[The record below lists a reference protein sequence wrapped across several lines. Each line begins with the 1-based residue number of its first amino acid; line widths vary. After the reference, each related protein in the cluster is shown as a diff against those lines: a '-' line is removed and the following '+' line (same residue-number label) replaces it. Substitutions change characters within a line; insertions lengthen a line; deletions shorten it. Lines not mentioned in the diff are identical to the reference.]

1 MYLLFVVS
9 NYGHGP
15 STAKQEPFRRHVIL
29 ARDLEEAPLP
39 LSFLQLVKNFLFTF
53 PLKRKRK
60 LEFTNFRFPTLF
72 PTQSKYTKKPST
84 KTTVSNFYF
93 AFLCGKRK
101 WRSDKR
107 FHKFFFWKPSMKS
120 KQKKKA
126 RSSRKSGKKYKTS
139 KFSRHSCP
147 VFRSYLT
154 DLRNAC
160 RCHLTKHSAT
170 TGEWSFDI
178 TLLSY
183 TGTELCYYP
192 VIIHWN
198 WALTLPSYNTLELS
212 FLLLPCYNTLELLD
226 W

>member
-72 PTQSKYTKKPST
+72 PAKSKHTKKPST

-93 AFLCGKRK
+93 EFLCGKRK

-107 FHKFFFWKPSMKS
+107 FHKFFFENLPWNQSKKRRLGRLEKAEKSIKLLNFPGILAPSSEVTSPTSAMH
-120 KQKKKA
+120 A
-126 RSSRKSGKKYKTS
+126 AVISRNIQQQRVS
-139 KFSRHSCP
+139 
-147 VFRSYLT
+147 
-154 DLRNAC
+154 
-160 RCHLTKHSAT
+160 
-170 TGEWSFDI
+170 E
-178 TLLSY
+178 
-183 TGTELCYYP
+183 
-192 VIIHWN
+192 
-198 WALTLPSYNTLELS
+198 ALTLPCYHTLELS
-212 FLLLPCYNTLELLD
+212 FAITLL
-226 W
+226 